1 MAFWIWILISLF
13 IIIFLSSYI
22 KARVIIKIQEDKSY
36 QGISLEITSRFY
48 KTKRQYDYTDP
59 NFRLIESILISAIGD
74 RMDNTKAQN
83 TSSNDCEDFR
93 RLMRDFPVKALLRLS
108 AESYKTFNNVLK
120 HTVVEKIEW
129 ISTVGSKD
137 ALMTALSTGVCWA
150 FKGTLIGVLSSKCRL
165 GHINLDVK
173 PDFTTPAFLST
184 FTCILKI
191 RMVHII
197 IIETHAIVIKVRW
210 CMNGFTAR
218 TAESSH

>member
-13 IIIFLSSYI
+13 IIIFLSLYI
-22 KARVIIKIQEDKSY
+22 KAKVMVRIREDKSF
-36 QGISLEITSRFY
+36 QGISLEINSRFY

-59 NFRLIESILISAIGD
+59 NFRLIESILISAIED
-74 RMDNTKAQN
+74 RKDNTKIQTACSGN
-83 TSSNDCEDFR
+83 YEEFLGILR
-93 RLMRDFPVKALLRLS
+93 GFPIKSMARISMENYQTLS
-108 AESYKTFNNVLK
+108 TVLK
-120 HTVVEKIEW
+120 YTVVEKLEW

-137 ALMTALSTGVCWA
+137 ALITALSTGVCWA

-165 GHINLDVK
+165 RHINLDVK

-197 IIETHAIVIKVRW
+197 IIETHAIAIKVRW
-210 CMNGFTAR
+210 CMNGSAAR